1 MKDSNRERLLQRDA
15 FLLAARVGD
24 DGILCVL
31 PQAGV
36 LLEVDLNR
44 DPLTCVVG
52 DVLDSFHVSML
63 RHHATMNHS

>member
-1 MKDSNRERLLQRDA
+1 
-15 FLLAARVGD
+15 
-24 DGILCVL
+24 L